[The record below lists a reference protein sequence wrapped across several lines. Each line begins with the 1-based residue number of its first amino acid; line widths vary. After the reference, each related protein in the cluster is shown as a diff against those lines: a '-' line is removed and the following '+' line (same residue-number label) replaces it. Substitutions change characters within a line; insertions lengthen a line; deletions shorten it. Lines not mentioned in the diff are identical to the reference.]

1 MPHATCLGS
10 PEPSTPSLSPADI
23 AAHRAA
29 SYVRPRLAVSVAPSA
44 NWTICPDC
52 GGPLTPTH
60 RCPNPT
66 TQYHQEVEAAYRE
79 RDRQN
84 TERRTYAMNVAADF
98 AIDAYSLPNLPRSD
112 GDR

>member
-1 MPHATCLGS
+1 MSNATGLRLS
-10 PEPSTPSLSPADI
+10 QPSTPPLSLADI

-29 SYVRPRLAVSVAPSA
+29 SYVRTRPAVSVAPAA

-66 TQYHQEVEAAYRE
+66 TQYHQEVEDAYRE

-84 TERRTYAMNVAADF
+84 THRRTYAAQVAADF
-98 AIDAYSLPNLPRSD
+98 AIDAYSLPNLPRSE